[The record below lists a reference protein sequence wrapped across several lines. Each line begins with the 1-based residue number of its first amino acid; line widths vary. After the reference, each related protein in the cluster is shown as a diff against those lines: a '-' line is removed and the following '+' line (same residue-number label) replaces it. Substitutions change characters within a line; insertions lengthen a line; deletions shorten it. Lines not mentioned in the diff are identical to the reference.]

1 MRSKLFRWLQVANS
15 SFQGLFSQGL
25 YHCPCQEHRCEQ
37 AYDGEQTRVPWTLAG
52 RLFIRVV
59 RVHDRH
65 SLSIFLMT
73 FRSCIDPRQYHVN
86 KSCYLARRVQAS
98 VDGGEFR

>member
-1 MRSKLFRWLQVANS
+1 MRSKSFRLLQVANS
-15 SFQGLFSQGL
+15 SSQGLVSQGL

-37 AYDGEQTRVPWTLAG
+37 AYDGEQTRVAWTLAG

-65 SLSIFLMT
+65 SLRSLMH
-73 FRSCIDPRQYHVN
+73 FFN
-86 KSCYLARRVQAS
+86 KLSF
-98 VDGGEFR
+98 VD